1 MAFLD
6 MYRGFLNFDVIFAVT
21 PTLRMCEERLLGEAE
36 VEDAADLGLDCL
48 EPGGELRQL
57 GEWLRGDEGV
67 PGVIVTQQPVT
78 PHLYST

>member
-1 MAFLD
+1 
-6 MYRGFLNFDVIFAVT
+6 
-21 PTLRMCEERLLGEAE
+21 MCEERLLGEAE

-57 GEWLRGDEGV
+57 GEGLGGDEGV

-78 PHLYST
+78 PHLYSTEYSTVRCSTDEDVI

>member
-1 MAFLD
+1 
-6 MYRGFLNFDVIFAVT
+6 
-21 PTLRMCEERLLGEAE
+21 MCEERLLGEAE

-57 GEWLRGDEGV
+57 GEGLRGDEGV

-78 PHLYST
+78 PHLYSTEYSTVQYSTEYSTVQYRV

>member
-1 MAFLD
+1 
-6 MYRGFLNFDVIFAVT
+6 
-21 PTLRMCEERLLGEAE
+21 MCEERLLGEAE

-57 GEWLRGDEGV
+57 GEGLRGDEGV

-78 PHLYST
+78 PHLYSTEYSTVQCSTDEGVI

>member
-1 MAFLD
+1 
-6 MYRGFLNFDVIFAVT
+6 
-21 PTLRMCEERLLGEAE
+21 MCEERLLGEAE

-57 GEWLRGDEGV
+57 GEGLRGDEGV

-78 PHLYST
+78 PHLYSRAG

>member
-1 MAFLD
+1 
-6 MYRGFLNFDVIFAVT
+6 
-21 PTLRMCEERLLGEAE
+21 MCEERLLGEAE

-57 GEWLRGDEGV
+57 GEWLGGDEGV

-78 PHLYST
+78 PHLYSTEYSTVQYSTEYSTVQYRV

>member
-1 MAFLD
+1 
-6 MYRGFLNFDVIFAVT
+6 
-21 PTLRMCEERLLGEAE
+21 MCEERLLGEAE

-57 GEWLRGDEGV
+57 GEGLRGDEGV

-78 PHLYST
+78 PYLYRTVQYSTEYSTVPIQYRI